1 MRMKEALETY
11 FTILDDENPRLSI
24 GLSRKF
30 EDKLDDMFDNGYP
43 MVNDAAV
50 NDLARWRVMKSLL
63 NNIDRKIKEKQL
75 CQLK

>member
-1 MRMKEALETY
+1 MRMNEALIAY
-11 FTILDDENPRLSI
+11 FGILHGESDRLSI
-24 GLSRKF
+24 ALSREF
-30 EDKLDDMFDNGYP
+30 ESELDDMFDNGYP

-50 NDLARWRVMKSLL
+50 NDLARWRVIKSLL